1 MNKDESQL
9 VSEKSEMAN
18 KIFYIILAL
27 LIVTSVGVTFYK
39 IIILKDYQIVTQV
52 SCDPASEK
60 CFVSQC
66 DPAEDD
72 TCPEKLYE
80 RISYYKN
87 ISKKA
92 VAIYSCESTEEK
104 LGCNEELS
112 CTEGEQDCSYTFC
125 DPTQLADGEAC
136 SE

>member
-1 MNKDESQL
+1 MEIDDSKVIGD
-9 VSEKSEMAN
+9 KSEMAN

-27 LIVTSVGVTFYK
+27 LIATSVGVTFYK
-39 IIILKDYQIVTQV
+39 IVILKDYQIVAQV

-66 DPAEDD
+66 DPVDDD

-92 VAIYSCESTEEK
+92 STIYNCESTEEK
-104 LGCNEELS
+104 NGCNEELS
-112 CTEGEQDCSYTFC
+112 CVEGEQDCSYTPC
-125 DPTQLADGEAC
+125 DPTQLADGESC